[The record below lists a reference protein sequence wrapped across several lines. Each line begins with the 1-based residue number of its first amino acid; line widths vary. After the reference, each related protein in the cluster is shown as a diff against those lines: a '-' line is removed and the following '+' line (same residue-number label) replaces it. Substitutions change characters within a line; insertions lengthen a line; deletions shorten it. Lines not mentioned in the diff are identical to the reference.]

1 MHYSQYARLST
12 LIMIVASLYACTPTQ
27 PRPESQAVRDYI
39 AVAELEEVDRIRTTM
54 AGQADYKLI
63 NDEFIVFETRDDN
76 FLIEFRRRCHEL
88 LDDTRIPP
96 DIRRDSNIIR
106 SRFDT
111 IRGCRIDRIYAIDEA
126 QAEELV
132 QLGKEADDG

>member
-1 MHYSQYARLST
+1 MHNSQYARLAT
-12 LIMIVASLYACTPTQ
+12 LIVLAAFLYACAPAQ

-39 AVAELEEVDRIRTTM
+39 AVAELEEVDRIRTSM
-54 AGQADYKLI
+54 IGQADYKVI
-63 NDEFIVFETRDDN
+63 NEEFIVFETRDDN
-76 FLIEFRRRCHEL
+76 FLVEFRRRCYEL

-132 QLGKEADDG
+132 QLGRETDGD